1 MQVTIIGA
9 GAIGGTVGAHLARA
23 GHAVTFCDTIE
34 AHVAAMNERGLS
46 IRGWAEQF
54 TIPASAIRPDELRGP
69 LGIVLLAVKAQHT
82 TQAMQT
88 IGRLL
93 AADGVVVSMQNGLNE
108 QVIAAAVGNE
118 RTVGCLVNFSADYL
132 EPGVIHY
139 GGPGTIKVG
148 ELDGRITPRLEQ
160 LRDLLAAVGQVE
172 TTPNI
177 WGYMWGKLGYGNMLY
192 ATALADA
199 SMADVIDRYRLL
211 MVELAAEIYEVAD
224 RLGVRPEPFDGVEP
238 ALYYPRAGRDWSAIQ
253 RSLDALV
260 ARRRRDQ
267 KQRSGIWRDLMVR
280 RRGTEVGEH
289 LGPIMRHADTLGQP
303 LPLTRR
309 VAQLIGDLEAGR
321 ATPAWEHLDALDAQ
335 PQSADRAGNRPRVGA
350 DRRARAAADALSATG
365 AELRHHLAE
374 PQRAAS
380 FRNR

>member
-1 MQVTIIGA
+1 MQVTIVGA

-23 GHAVTFCDTIE
+23 GHAVILCDTAE
-34 AHVAAMNERGLS
+34 AHVAAINEHGLT
-46 IRGWAEQF
+46 IRSWAEEF
-54 TIPASAIRPDELRGP
+54 TIRAPAMRPDELRGP

-82 TQAMQT
+82 AQAMQT
-88 IGRLL
+88 IAPLL

-108 QVIAAAVGNE
+108 QVIAAAVGDE

-160 LRDLLAAVGQVE
+160 LCDLLAAVSQVE

-199 SMADVIDRYRLL
+199 SMADVIDCYRPL
-211 MVELAAEIYEVAD
+211 MVELAAEIYEVAA

-238 ALYYPRAGRDWSAIQ
+238 GLYYPRASRDWAAIQ
-253 RSLDALV
+253 HSLDALV

-280 RRGTEVGEH
+280 RRATEVGEH
-289 LGPIMRHADTLGQP
+289 LGPIMRHADTLGLP

-321 ATPAWEHLDALDAQ
+321 ATPAWEHLDALEAL
-335 PQSADRAGNRPRVGA
+335 
-350 DRRARAAADALSATG
+350 RRGEIAR
-365 AELRHHLAE
+365 E
-374 PQRAAS
+374 
-380 FRNR
+380 